1 VFRHAEGNKATAVL
15 YHHKYMAQN
24 RMYNLDKKGEGLLIM
39 GKNSTQNI
47 LCETKKYIQRSSLTK
62 ETM

>member
-1 VFRHAEGNKATAVL
+1 MQKEAKPQLCCITISE
-15 YHHKYMAQN
+15 QN

-39 GKNSTQNI
+39 GKNSTQNT
-47 LCETKKYIQRSSLTK
+47 LWGTKKYIQRSSLTK